1 MDTPVQDR
9 PLLLLIEENG
19 VILDSLRD
27 WLAMAFPDVR
37 LIETTEHSDGI
48 FLTRSE
54 SPDVVLMDISN
65 MGKEGVGSVRLMKA
79 AQPDAAVFALVSLDH
94 QTYHRAVLSA
104 GAEACAC
111 IWKLRT
117 ELLPQLKKH
126 LVPGKGNGPTDHTAG

>member
-1 MDTPVQDR
+1 MDTPVRDN
-9 PLLLLIEENG
+9 PSLLLIEENG

-27 WLAMAFPDVR
+27 WLSMTFPNLR
-37 LIETTEHSDGI
+37 LIETTDFGSAI
-48 FLTRSE
+48 FLNRAE

-65 MGKEGVGSVRLMKA
+65 LGKNGVESVRTMKA

-94 QTYHRAVLSA
+94 DTYRRAVIRA

-117 ELLPQLKKH
+117 ELLPGLQKRLLREREDETTGACVH
-126 LVPGKGNGPTDHTAG
+126 